1 MATRTELTEP
11 LIALIPEDGS
21 RISNAA
27 IKAALEKKAGNSYSE
42 AELKEMKSQVIFMET
57 AEADINPSG
66 GLKAA
71 GIYPPP
77 RTGAAPK
84 KAKSAAPSLGAIAH
98 RTEKDSILKGALDD
112 KSTWIWAVIQEET
125 LDKHVRKRLQQT
137 NQLWMV
143 VDECRP
149 ADEYLGEK

>member
-1 MATRTELTEP
+1 MATRTELTET

-21 RISNAA
+21 QISNAE
-27 IKAALEKKAGNSYSE
+27 IKAALEKKAGDSDSE

-57 AEADINPSG
+57 AEAAINPGG

-71 GIYPPP
+71 GIDPPP

-98 RTEKDSILKGALDD
+98 LTAKDSVLTYALDD

-125 LDKHVRKRLQQT
+125 LDKHVRKGLQQI
-137 NQLWMV
+137 NQLWMI
-143 VDECRP
+143 VDECGP